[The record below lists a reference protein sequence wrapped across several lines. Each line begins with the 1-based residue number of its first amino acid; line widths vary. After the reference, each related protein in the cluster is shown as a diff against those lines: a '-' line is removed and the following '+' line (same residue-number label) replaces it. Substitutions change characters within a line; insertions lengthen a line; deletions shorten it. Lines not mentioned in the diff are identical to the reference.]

1 MENTMEKNKKLV
13 LIGAASALS
22 LAGIV
27 AFAGV
32 AVASTSATSN
42 SEAVTSGG
50 GAFDLNGNPVESKT
64 YIGDVPP
71 ADLGE
76 LQFSG
81 EASVSDSPQT
91 GSFGN

>member
-1 MENTMEKNKKLV
+1 MQKKKKFV
-13 LIGAASALS
+13 IIGTASALS

-27 AFAGV
+27 AFTGV
-32 AVASTSATSN
+32 AVASTSAPSN

-64 YIGDVPP
+64 FIGDVPP

-91 GSFGN
+91 GSFGK

>member
-1 MENTMEKNKKLV
+1 MEKKKKLV
-13 LIGAASALS
+13 LIGTASALS

-32 AVASTSATSN
+32 AVASTNAPSGSV
-42 SEAVTSGG
+42 AVTSGG
-50 GAFDLNGNPVESKT
+50 AYDLNGNPVESKT
-64 YIGDVPP
+64 FIGDVPP

-81 EASVSDSPQT
+81 EATVSESPQT